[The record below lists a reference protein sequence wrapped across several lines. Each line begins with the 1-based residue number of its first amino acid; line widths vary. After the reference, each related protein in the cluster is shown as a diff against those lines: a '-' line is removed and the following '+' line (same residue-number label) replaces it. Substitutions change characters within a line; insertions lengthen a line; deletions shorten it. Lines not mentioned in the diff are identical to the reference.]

1 MPENSHL
8 LKSQMDGIYQ
18 CQNIKCIISQ
28 LIRGITTYSSFFRTT
43 KAMFLPDLD
52 SHNDFIYTRFVDLK
66 NQRYLTKL
74 INVLESAK
82 ENKLM

>member
-8 LKSQMDGIYQ
+8 LKSQMDGMYQ
-18 CQNIKCIISQ
+18 CQNSKCIISQ
-28 LIRGITTYSSFFRTT
+28 LIRGITTCSSFFRTT
-43 KAMFLPDLD
+43 KAMFLPDFD

-66 NQRYLTKL
+66 ISEIFAKV
-74 INVLESAK
+74 INISESVK